1 MAIIE
6 LDRERFRA
14 GASELMDL
22 TALKKKLDD
31 DLQAIIAKNI
41 ELKDTL
47 IVSNK
52 PAEWQKMTR

>member
-14 GASELMDL
+14 AACELMHL
-22 TALKKKLDD
+22 EALQKKIDD

-41 ELKDTL
+41 ELKEML
-47 IVSNK
+47 IVSN
-52 PAEWQKMTR
+52 